1 MTRESTKGNPP
12 GRPGRPVR
20 VLHIITRMIVG
31 GAQENT
37 LLSCALAS
45 RAGFHCELLSG
56 VQTGLEGE
64 LHSETRARGVT
75 HHLEPSLVREIHPVK
90 DALALARLT
99 RALRAGRWDI
109 VHTHSSK
116 AGVLGRCAARR
127 AGVPHVVHTVHGWGF
142 NAEQSAP
149 VFGLYV
155 ALERM
160 CAPWTD
166 VLVHVAE
173 RDRLLGLQH
182 RIGRPAQYRLIRS
195 GVELARFR
203 DEPTPPAVARRA
215 LGVPADAFVVGS
227 VGRLVPQ
234 KAPLDLVD
242 AFAEVAA
249 AVPRAVLVIVGD
261 GPLRGAVEARAAERG
276 FADRVVLPGIRR
288 DVPALL
294 RAFDVFA
301 LSSRWEGLPRVFPQ
315 AMAAGLPVVATDVA
329 GAVDIVEPG
338 RTGFLVPPGDPAA
351 LAGAI
356 LRLAADAPLRRR
368 LGEAA
373 RSAVDAFSAERM
385 VRQLE
390 DVYTA
395 LVEGRPVPE
404 GRPEEAP
411 SRAGHAVTMSS
422 SSHP

>member
-1 MTRESTKGNPP
+1 MDTNGD
-12 GRPGRPVR
+12 RPGRPIR
-20 VLHIITRMIVG
+20 ILHVITRMIVG

-45 RAGFHCELLSG
+45 RPGFHCELLSG
-56 VQTGLEGE
+56 VQTGAEGE
-64 LHSETRARGVT
+64 LHSETRARGVV

-99 RALRAGRWDI
+99 RFLRAGRWDV

-116 AGVLGRCAARR
+116 AGVLGRCAARL

-142 NAEQSAP
+142 HEGQSAA
-149 VFGLYV
+149 VFRLYV
-155 ALERM
+155 LLERM
-160 CAPWTD
+160 CAPRTD

-173 RDRLLGLQH
+173 RDRVLGLRQ
-182 RIGRPAQYRLIRS
+182 RIGRPEQYRLIRS
-195 GVELARFR
+195 GIEIARFR
-203 DEPTPPAVARRA
+203 DDRTPPAAARRA
-215 LGVPADAFVVGS
+215 LGVPEDAFVVGS

-249 AVPRAVLVIVGD
+249 AVPRAFLVIVGD
-261 GPLRGAVEARAAERG
+261 GPLRGAVEARAAARG
-276 FADRVVLPGIRR
+276 LADRVVLPGIRR

-315 AMAAGLPVVATDVA
+315 AMAAGLAVVATDVA
-329 GAVDIVEPG
+329 GAADIVEPG
-338 RTGFLVPPGDPAA
+338 HTGFLVPPGDTRA
-351 LAGAI
+351 LGHGI
-356 LRLAADAPLRRR
+356 LRLAGDAALRRR
-368 LGEAA
+368 LGAAA
-373 RSAVDAFSAERM
+373 RDAVEAFSAERM
-385 VRQLE
+385 AGQLE

-395 LVEGRPVPE
+395 LVEGRPVPDVRPGDEPSFE
-404 GRPEEAP
+404 GQ
-411 SRAGHAVTMSS
+411 AVTMSS